1 MSVHGLCV
9 YRSNRL
15 ERLAEA
21 LAEQLAEPPEDP
33 FAPECILVPGRGVAQ
48 WLSLELSQRF
58 GIWANVLYLYPR
70 NFVGWALERVLESP
84 AAGLEAFDP
93 ERLLWSIVS
102 TLRPLL
108 ERPEFEAIQRY
119 VSADAS
125 DVRYFELCR
134 RIAST
139 FDRYAAYRPDLL
151 TSWERKARPSTEL
164 PQLGL
169 FGAREPQDEAQ
180 GWQALLWKALVERS
194 GTVPMGTLERRFLRR
209 VQRSQQ
215 LHNLPA
221 RISCFGVTHVPP
233 SYTRI
238 LVALCPHVPVRMFQ
252 LAAARRVEPARH
264 NPLLESL
271 STLATDFEA
280 LLADELKQQSVPVS
294 SVALFEP
301 SAASTRLARLQREL
315 LEDHAPGPAQARG
328 YAEDDS
334 IRIHVCHSPMRE
346 VEVLHD
352 QLLAL
357 LSSDSGYEARD
368 VVVMM
373 PDIETYAPLIDAVF
387 RRSGDDLQ
395 RIPYSL
401 ADRVLE
407 AAAPVASALDRL
419 FLLAGQRLSTS
430 QVLDLLALEVVA
442 ARFEITPSDLEQ
454 ITEWLQ
460 RTNVRWGIDADHRE
474 AHGHPRSDANTW
486 RLGVRRLLLGY
497 AMSSDPP
504 ALVSGILPQPG
515 PSGSAA
521 AALGKLASFLES
533 LFQHLDTLAQPH
545 RASEWPELV
554 SAALDALVQHDAD
567 TAWQHQELLE
577 ALRALTR
584 RAIEAGYDEPIGSA
598 ALHGM
603 LFEAVNGGRPARGFL
618 MGGVTFCSMVPLRS
632 IPFRVVC
639 LVGLGDG
646 DFPRQ
651 DSTTDFDLIAHGPG
665 GRRRGDRSRRME
677 DRYIFLEAILAAR
690 ERLIITYTGQSIRDN
705 SSLPP
710 SVVVAELCDYLDAWR
725 EPAPAASDPQQSS
738 TESSAESRE
747 RAPDYIVSHPLQAF
761 SPRYFDASDPRL
773 FSYAAHYA
781 AAHRARYRS
790 ALGEFFVG
798 PLAVPASDALAL
810 AELVRFY
817 RGPAAYLLNRRLE
830 LYLRESGEAL
840 ADREPLELSGL
851 ESYAVGQSL
860 LELGRRGV
868 APAQAR
874 ELVMAGG
881 ALPLG
886 TPGELDFQEISSCAN
901 RISEL
906 AADARDGGRQPPLP
920 FEARLPSGRV
930 LFGSLNESYAHGLVE
945 QQFARIRASHLLSLW
960 IRHLVY
966 CWVAPGGSEAQSSL
980 FGRPLQGGG
989 AVHQRFRPVE
999 APAARLDALAR
1010 RFDQGQALPLLLFP
1024 TTSLAY
1030 ARAARS
1036 VSRSPGA
1043 KRDAFAGLD
1052 KEWQLELQRD
1062 SHLQRVYGADKSFA
1076 ELRREH
1082 QAEFEQLAI
1091 EIFEP
1096 LLEHLESEE
1105 HGEA

>member
-1 MSVHGLCV
+1 MSAHGLCV

-21 LAEQLAEPPEDP
+21 LAEQLSEAPEDP

-48 WLSLELSQRF
+48 WLSLEMSQRF
-58 GIWANVLYLYPR
+58 GVWANVLYLYPR
-70 NFVGWALERVLESP
+70 NFVGWALERVLDSP

-108 ERPEFEAIQRY
+108 ARPEFEAIQRY
-119 VSADAS
+119 VSADPS

-151 TSWERKARPSTEL
+151 SSWERKARPSAEL

-169 FGAREPQDEAQ
+169 FGAREPQAEVQ

-194 GTVPMGTLERRFLRR
+194 GSVPMGTLERRFLRR
-209 VQRSQQ
+209 VQRSQR
-215 LHNLPA
+215 LENLPA

-233 SYTRI
+233 SYARI

-252 LAAARRVEPARH
+252 LAASRRVEPARH

-271 STLATDFEA
+271 GALASDFEA
-280 LLADELKQQSVPVS
+280 LLSDELKQQGVPVS
-294 SVALFEP
+294 SVALFEAP
-301 SAASTRLARLQREL
+301 AAPTRLARLQREL
-315 LEDHAPGPAQARG
+315 LEDVAPGPSPARG
-328 YAEDDS
+328 VAGDES

-387 RRSGDDLQ
+387 RRSGEDPQ

-442 ARFEITPSDLEQ
+442 ARFELTPRDLEQ
-454 ITEWLQ
+454 ISEWLQ

-497 AMSSDPP
+497 AMNLEPP
-504 ALVSGILPQPG
+504 ALVSGILPEPG
-515 PSGSAA
+515 PSGSGA

-533 LFQHLDTLAQPH
+533 LFQHLHALAQPH
-545 RASEWPELV
+545 RASEWPEVV
-554 SAALDALVQHDAD
+554 SAALDALVLHDSD

-584 RAIEAGYDEPIGSA
+584 RALDAGYDEPIGSA
-598 ALHGM
+598 ALHGL
-603 LFEAVNGGRPARGFL
+603 LFEAVNGARPARGFL
-618 MGGVTFCSMVPLRS
+618 MGGVTFCSLVPLRS

-651 DSTTDFDLIAHGPG
+651 DASTDFDLIVHGPG

-710 SVVVAELCDYLDAWR
+710 SVVVAELCDTIAAWR
-725 EPAPAASDPQQSS
+725 EPAPAAPETEQGSP
-738 TESSAESRE
+738 ESSASAEG
-747 RAPDYIVSHPLQAF
+747 APDYIVSHPLQAF

-781 AAHRARYRS
+781 AANRARYRS
-790 ALGEFFVG
+790 PLGQFFVG
-798 PLAVPASDALAL
+798 PLPTPAPDALAL

-817 RGPAAYLLNRRLE
+817 RGPAGYLLNRRLE

-851 ESYAVGQSL
+851 ESYAVGQAL

-868 APAQAR
+868 TAEQAR

-886 TPGELDFQEISSCAN
+886 TPGELDFQEIASCASK
-901 RISEL
+901 IAAL
-906 AADARDGGRQPPLP
+906 AAEARAGGRQPPLP

-966 CWVAPGGSEAQSSL
+966 CWVAPAGAEAHSSL

-989 AVHQRFRPVE
+989 AVHQRFRPVKD
-999 APAARLDALAR
+999 PALRLDALVR
-1010 RFDQGQALPLLLFP
+1010 RFDQGQTLPLSLFP

-1030 ARAARS
+1030 AQAALALARN
-1036 VSRSPGA
+1036 PGG
-1043 KRDAFAGLD
+1043 KRDAYAGLD

-1062 SHLQRVYGADKSFA
+1062 SHLQRVYGADRSFA

-1082 QAEFEQLAI
+1082 QAEFEQLAL

-1096 LLEHLESEE
+1096 LIEHLESEE
-1105 HGEA
+1105 HGEE

>member
-33 FAPECILVPGRGVAQ
+33 FAAECILVPGRGVAQ

-58 GIWANVLYLYPR
+58 GVWANVLYLYPR

-84 AAGLEAFDP
+84 AAGLGAFDP

-194 GTVPMGTLERRFLRR
+194 GSVAMGSLERRFLRR
-209 VQRSQQ
+209 VQRSQR
-215 LHNLPA
+215 LDNLPA

-233 SYTRI
+233 SYARI

-252 LAAARRVEPARH
+252 LAASRRVEPARH

-271 STLATDFEA
+271 GALATDFEA
-280 LLADELKQQSVPVS
+280 LLADELKQQGVAVS

-301 SAASTRLARLQREL
+301 PTGPTRLARLQREL
-315 LEDHAPGPAQARG
+315 LEDAPPGPSPARG
-328 YAEDDS
+328 AADDES

-357 LSSDSGYEARD
+357 LASQSGYEARD

-387 RRSGDDLQ
+387 RRSGDDPQ

-442 ARFEITPSDLEQ
+442 ARFELTPRDLEQ

-460 RTNVRWGIDADHRE
+460 RTNVRWGIDADHRQ

-504 ALVSGILPQPG
+504 ALVSGILPEPG
-515 PSGSAA
+515 PSGSGA

-533 LFQHLDTLAQPH
+533 LFQHLHALGQPH
-545 RASEWPELV
+545 RASEWPALV
-554 SAALDALVQHDAD
+554 SAALEALVQHDAD

-577 ALRALTR
+577 ALRALTG
-584 RAIEAGYDEPIGSA
+584 RAIEAGYDQPIGSA
-598 ALHGM
+598 ALHGL
-603 LFEAVNGGRPARGFL
+603 LFEAVNGARPARGFL

-651 DSTTDFDLIAHGPG
+651 DATTDFDLIVHGPG

-725 EPAPAASDPQQSS
+725 EPAPPAAAPEQ
-738 TESSAESRE
+738 SSAESSRE
-747 RAPDYIVSHPLQAF
+747 SSRGSAAEGAPDHIVSHPLQAF
-761 SPRYFDASDPRL
+761 SPRYFDASDARL

-781 AAHRARYRS
+781 AANRARYR
-790 ALGEFFVG
+790 APLAEFFVG
-798 PLAVPASDALAL
+798 PLAAPAPDALAL

-868 APAQAR
+868 SPAQAR

-906 AADARDGGRQPPLP
+906 AADARAGGRQPPLP

-966 CWVAPGGSEAQSSL
+966 CWVAPGGAAAQSSL

-999 APAARLDALAR
+999 DPALRLDALAR

-1030 ARAARS
+1030 ARAARTD
-1036 VSRSPGA
+1036 G
-1043 KRDAFAGLD
+1043 KRDAFSGLD

-1082 QAEFEQLAI
+1082 QAEFEQLAL